1 MDRSYCYAIIINTEI
16 LNNQALFQT
25 HLEEIDRDVGT
36 LPTVTGEVSIETMHG
51 KDVLNTDTSSSQVEE
66 TVVTKTA
73 GRVQN
78 RSVTNS
84 TVPIQDAPGVKGQM
98 HTLDTWKRVT
108 DKTRP
113 MDTRESSS
121 AKSGPK
127 RKSDQQQEEDRM
139 DYEKRMKMDEETRA
153 LGQLMAHDFGST
165 VATAQHRRVQ

>member
-1 MDRSYCYAIIINTEI
+1 MVNSGAHTVAIASRKLNEPCKDNPISVEEVIQLGPSNTEI
-16 LNNQALFQT
+16 LNNQVLFQT

-36 LPTVTGEVSIETMHG
+36 LPTVTGEVSIKTMHG

-98 HTLDTWKRVT
+98 HTLGTWKRVT
-108 DKTRP
+108 DKIRP
-113 MDTRESSS
+113 MDTRKSSN

-127 RKSDQQQEEDRM
+127 
-139 DYEKRMKMDEETRA
+139 
-153 LGQLMAHDFGST
+153 
-165 VATAQHRRVQ
+165 